1 MSPQIYYINFI
12 FIFSLIKIKHNKI
25 KLIFSN
31 KRNDDDILN
40 SSEQQQQELNRSVYL
55 VARSNSKRS
64 KSQSFNSLTLNNN
77 SGGNSSRKLL
87 TKKFSFSSFKQQKKT
102 QIQPPPPPQ
111 SQLLIEEEHLNQ
123 NNKSK
128 SESMNRL
135 LDLPLASSIKM
146 INWFK
151 DLKIMRN
158 NNNNKTTNTATI
170 IDTDS
175 GINSMNSSCNN
186 SPTTENPPL
195 PSSQSIELIQNEIT
209 KLTNQIAILPVDN
222 HYESNSKF

>member
-1 MSPQIYYINFI
+1 M
-12 FIFSLIKIKHNKI
+12 IK
-25 KLIFSN
+25 
-31 KRNDDDILN
+31 
-40 SSEQQQQELNRSVYL
+40 Q
-55 VARSNSKRS
+55 
-64 KSQSFNSLTLNNN
+64 
-77 SGGNSSRKLL
+77 
-87 TKKFSFSSFKQQKKT
+87 
-102 QIQPPPPPQ
+102 
-111 SQLLIEEEHLNQ
+111 EHLNQ
-123 NNKSK
+123 NNK

-158 NNNNKTTNTATI
+158 NTNKILENKTTDTPTI

-195 PSSQSIELIQNEIT
+195 PSSQTQTQSIEIIQNEIT

>member
-1 MSPQIYYINFI
+1 M
-12 FIFSLIKIKHNKI
+12 IK
-25 KLIFSN
+25 
-31 KRNDDDILN
+31 
-40 SSEQQQQELNRSVYL
+40 Q
-55 VARSNSKRS
+55 
-64 KSQSFNSLTLNNN
+64 
-77 SGGNSSRKLL
+77 
-87 TKKFSFSSFKQQKKT
+87 
-102 QIQPPPPPQ
+102 
-111 SQLLIEEEHLNQ
+111 EHLNQ
-123 NNKSK
+123 NK

-151 DLKIMRN
+151 DLKIMRSN
-158 NNNNKTTNTATI
+158 TNKILENKTTTI

-195 PSSQSIELIQNEIT
+195 PSSQTQTQSIEIIQNEIT